1 MKELLESN
9 TLIIAGAW
17 NPAILTPVWVATEA
31 MGLARDNPDFPVRVQ
46 FPVAGSAAPIKY
58 EFLGI
63 NYSAAPNAIIFF
75 LGNCDDA
82 GVQLSLKTAAAI
94 IKLLRHT
101 PLTGFGFNSSYEIE
115 NPQLDLLKTFSAAN
129 ELPSY
134 VDDVD
139 AALVSRNWG
148 ASIKSKNMLLNI
160 GLKYGAEKVAIDFN
174 VHFEVTSSD
183 QASELLAQPD
193 TFTEART
200 NVYKI
205 LNKLTHEG
213 GEK

>member
-1 MKELLESN
+1 MKELLETN

-31 MGLARDNPDFPVRVQ
+31 MGLGSNNLDFPVKVQ
-46 FPVAGSAAPIKY
+46 FPVAGSAGPIKY

-63 NYSAAPNAIIFF
+63 SYSAAPNAIIFF
-75 LGNCDDA
+75 LGNCDEA
-82 GVQLSLKTAAAI
+82 GVRLSLNTAAEI

-101 PLTGFGFNSSYEIE
+101 PITGFGFNSSYVIE
-115 NPQLDLLKTFSAAN
+115 NPQLDLLHTFSAAN

-134 VDDVD
+134 VEDED
-139 AALVSRNWG
+139 AALVSQNWG

-160 GLKYGAEKVAIDFN
+160 GLKYEADKVAIDFN

-193 TFTEART
+193 TFTEVKS
-200 NVYKI
+200 NVSKI
-205 LNKLTHEG
+205 LNKLTNEG
-213 GEK
+213 GAE